1 MNLDWR
7 QIRTVARRE
16 FLTTVRRKAFLI
28 TLIGTPL
35 YFVFV
40 MGISAGSSVGE
51 ARKAVQQMRVLG
63 VVDSSGLLADAEHTM
78 RTPVPAQD
86 NPFANRA
93 GASSGP
99 DRLVDTEVR
108 FFPDQKTAEAAVRD
122 GSIGQAI
129 VIPPG
134 YLQGA
139 PIRRFARG
147 RSLFSEAADRAVG
160 RWLSAN
166 LVRGRVAPELASR
179 VARPLDHEVAFKL
192 DKDGRFVSQSGDDD
206 LGGILLPMVFTMALG
221 LCITIGGQ
229 YLVQGVVEEKESR
242 ILESLLCTLR
252 PGELMAGKLFGL
264 GTVGLLVIAVWGGAA
279 AFAILPAVPALH
291 IQLPAYILPAAFAY
305 FVMGYLLY
313 GGLMLGIGA
322 VTNNMREAQQFS
334 VWFSIAN
341 FAPLIIMWKVLT
353 NPNGPV
359 PTFLSMFPPTAAT
372 GMMMRLAAQGSS
384 VPLWQIGV
392 SLALLTGAA
401 WLALVGTTRIFRI
414 GLLMYGKSPTLP
426 EILRWAR
433 QG

>member
-7 QIRTVARRE
+7 QVRIVARRE
-16 FLTTVRRKAFLI
+16 FITAVRRKAFLI

-40 MGISAGSSVGE
+40 MGISATSSVGE

-63 VVDSSGLLADAEHTM
+63 VVDSSGLLSGAERVM
-78 RTPVPAQD
+78 RTPVAAQD
-86 NPFANRA
+86 NPFAGR
-93 GASSGP
+93 GVSSGP
-99 DRLVDTEVR
+99 EKLVDTEVR
-108 FFPDQKTAEAAVRD
+108 FYPDQAAAEAAVRD
-122 GSIGQAI
+122 GSVGQAI
-129 VIPPG
+129 VIPSG

-147 RSLFSEAADRAVG
+147 RGLFSDAADRAVG
-160 RWLSAN
+160 RWLSSN
-166 LVRGRVAPELASR
+166 LVRGHVAPELAVR
-179 VARPLDHEVAFKL
+179 VVRPLDHEVAFKL
-192 DKDGRFVSQSGDDD
+192 DREGQFVSSSGDDE
-206 LGGILLPMVFTMALG
+206 LGGILLPMIFSMALG

-252 PGELMAGKLFGL
+252 PSELMAGKLFGL
-264 GTVGLLVIAVWGGAA
+264 GSVGLLVIAVWGGAA
-279 AFAILPAVPALH
+279 AFAVLPALTVLH
-291 IQLPAYILPAAFAY
+291 VQLPAYILPAALVY

-341 FAPLIIMWKVLT
+341 FAPLIVMWKVLT

-359 PTFLSMFPPTAAT
+359 PMFLSMFPPTAAT
-372 GMMMRLAAQGSS
+372 GMMMRLSAQGSS
-384 VPLWQIGV
+384 VPPWQIGV
-392 SLALLTGAA
+392 SLALLAVTA
-401 WLALVGTTRIFRI
+401 WFALVGATRVFRI

>member
-1 MNLDWR
+1 MDWR
-7 QIRTVARRE
+7 QVRTVARRE
-16 FLTTVRRKAFLI
+16 FLTTIRRKAFFV
-28 TLIGTPL
+28 TLIGAPL

-40 MGISAGSSVGE
+40 MGLSASGSIGE
-51 ARKAVQQMRVLG
+51 ARKAVQQLRVLG
-63 VVDSSGLLADAEHTM
+63 VVDSSGLLIDAEHAM
-78 RTPVPAQD
+78 HTPVPTQD
-86 NPFANRA
+86 NPFASRA
-93 GASSGP
+93 GVSSGP
-99 DRLVDTEVR
+99 ERLVDTEVR
-108 FFPDQKTAEAAVRD
+108 FFPDQASAQAAVRD
-122 GSIGQAI
+122 ETIGQAV

-134 YLQGA
+134 YLEGA

-147 RSLFSEAADRAVG
+147 RGIFSDAADRAVG
-160 RWLSAN
+160 RWLTSN
-166 LVRGRVAPELASR
+166 LVRGRVEPALAAR

-192 DKDGRFVSQSGDDD
+192 DREGQFVTQSGDDD
-206 LGGILLPMVFTMALG
+206 LGGVFLPMIFTMTLG

-242 ILESLLCTLR
+242 ILESLLCTVR
-252 PGELMAGKLFGL
+252 PSELMAGKLFGL
-264 GTVGLLVIAVWGGAA
+264 GSVGLLVIAVWGGVA
-279 AFAILPAVPALH
+279 AFAILPAIPTLH
-291 IQLPAYILPAAFAY
+291 IQLPPYILPVAFVY
-305 FVMGYLLY
+305 FLLGYLFY

-341 FAPLIIMWKVLT
+341 FAPIIILWKVLA
-353 NPNGPV
+353 NPNGPL
-359 PTFLSMFPPTAAT
+359 PMFLSMFPPTAAT

-392 SLALLTGAA
+392 SVALLAGAA
-401 WLALVGTTRIFRI
+401 WLALTASTRIFRI